1 MIKILN
7 IKMYCLIDT
16 LKERCHLGDVKVGCL
31 FQQTVSFH
39 KQDTKFYIIGNKIG
53 SHKLLNS

>member
-1 MIKILN
+1 
-7 IKMYCLIDT
+7 MYCLIDT